1 MNVDVY
7 GTLVAASLVLLLGN
21 RLVAALPLL
30 RRWTIP
36 EPVAGGLVAA
46 LVLFGLHAFASVDV
60 SFDASLQTP
69 LMLAFFATIGLN
81 ANLASLKAGGPM
93 LARFLVVVVGL
104 LVLQNL
110 VGIGL
115 AYALG
120 VDPLFGLLGGS
131 VSLSGGHGT
140 GAAWGKV
147 FTEHHGLQSATEAA
161 IACATFGLV
170 MGGILGGPVAQR
182 LLKRLGRGEGADVN
196 ADTDTAADAKG
207 AAASQAFEAPKAEQ
221 PTTAA
226 AFIETLTLIAI
237 SLAAGNLIASW
248 LAGTPAE
255 LPAFVCVLFVAV
267 LLANGLAL
275 AGRPVAAHAVALIGN
290 VSLALFLAMALM
302 TLRLWDL
309 AALALPVFSILVAQT
324 VLMVLYAMFI
334 TFRVMGA
341 NYDAVVLAAGHCGF
355 GLGATPT
362 AIANM
367 QAVTARFGHSHLAF
381 LVVPMVAAFF
391 IDIANA
397 LVIKLFLALPIF
409 ST

>member
-1 MNVDVY
+1 
-7 GTLVAASLVLLLGN
+7 
-21 RLVAALPLL
+21 
-30 RRWTIP
+30 
-36 EPVAGGLVAA
+36 
-46 LVLFGLHAFASVDV
+46 
-60 SFDASLQTP
+60 
-69 LMLAFFATIGLN
+69 
-81 ANLASLKAGGPM
+81 M
-93 LARFLVVVVGL
+93 LARFLVVVIGL

-182 LLKRLGRGEGADVN
+182 LLKRSGRGEGASAEAPGT
-196 ADTDTAADAKG
+196 ADTN
-207 AAASQAFEAPKAEQ
+207 AFEEPQAEQ

-237 SLAAGNLIASW
+237 SLAAGNVIARW
-248 LAGTPAE
+248 LVGTPAE

-275 AGRPVAAHAVALIGN
+275 ARHPVTAHAVALIGN

-324 VLMVLYAMFI
+324 VLMVLYAMFV

-397 LVIKLFLALPIF
+397 IVIKLFLALPIF
-409 ST
+409 Q